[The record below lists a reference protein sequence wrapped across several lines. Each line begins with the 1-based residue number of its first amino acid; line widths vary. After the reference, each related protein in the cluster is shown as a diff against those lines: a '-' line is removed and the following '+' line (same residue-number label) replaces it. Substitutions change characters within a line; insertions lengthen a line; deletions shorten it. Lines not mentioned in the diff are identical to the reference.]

1 MDILVSVIVP
11 VYNVA
16 PFLRKCIDYIIV
28 QSFADF
34 ELLLIDDGSQDESA
48 NICDEYVLKDDRIR
62 VIHQVNA
69 GVTAARR
76 RGVEAARGNWLCF
89 VDGDDMLP
97 KNALWDLYNNSSAGV
112 DIVIGSQF
120 YMVDEQG
127 KKIREICGQSSLG
140 DWNNID
146 FLKALLEG
154 KTPLSVCGKL
164 YCRDLFDSSVLDLPK
179 SIPYGED
186 YIMNVRLAVK
196 VRKVRAIDKHVY
208 NYVQHGNS
216 CMHTFQNTWEYAKQ
230 MNKFLLQPINSH
242 GLEETCKKSLF
253 YARIHMLL
261 EVLNDNDPGLSKEDP
276 FFMEIKEYA
285 KTINLSLREWLV
297 LKMVACPFRLRYLII
312 ETVRKLN
319 RLFRNLLLRYN

>member
-48 NICDEYVLKDDRIR
+48 NICDEYALKDDRIR

-186 YIMNVRLAVK
+186 YIMNVRLGNKAKQIAVTTS
-196 VRKVRAIDKHVY
+196 IVY
-208 NYVQHGNS
+208 NYFDRPGS
-216 CMHTFQNTWEYAKQ
+216 CMNTFIPTLQYEKQ
-230 MNKFLLQPINSH
+230 FEKYLVATLGPILNSK
-242 GLEETCKKSLF
+242 EIKESLF
-253 YARIHMLL
+253 YHRYAVIKTLYL
-261 EVLNDNDPGLSKEDP
+261 TNKKLDTNDTYITELIKNTQHINLSKEDNIIRHFYKHP
-276 FFMEIKEYA
+276 RLA
-285 KTINLSLREWLV
+285 KTSLGTLRILHNL
-297 LKMVACPFRLRYLII
+297 KKII
-312 ETVRKLN
+312 RPS
-319 RLFRNLLLRYN
+319 

>member
-1 MDILVSVIVP
+1 M
-11 VYNVA
+11 
-16 PFLRKCIDYIIV
+16 
-28 QSFADF
+28 
-34 ELLLIDDGSQDESA
+34 
-48 NICDEYVLKDDRIR
+48 
-62 VIHQVNA
+62 
-69 GVTAARR
+69 
-76 RGVEAARGNWLCF
+76 
-89 VDGDDMLP
+89 
-97 KNALWDLYNNSSAGV
+97 YNNSSAGV

-312 ETVRKLN
+312 ETVRKLIGYFVICFCGIIN
-319 RLFRNLLLRYN
+319 V

>member
-1 MDILVSVIVP
+1 M
-11 VYNVA
+11 
-16 PFLRKCIDYIIV
+16 
-28 QSFADF
+28 
-34 ELLLIDDGSQDESA
+34 
-48 NICDEYVLKDDRIR
+48 
-62 VIHQVNA
+62 
-69 GVTAARR
+69 
-76 RGVEAARGNWLCF
+76 
-89 VDGDDMLP
+89 
-97 KNALWDLYNNSSAGV
+97 
-112 DIVIGSQF
+112 
-120 YMVDEQG
+120 
-127 KKIREICGQSSLG
+127 
-140 DWNNID
+140 
-146 FLKALLEG
+146 
-154 KTPLSVCGKL
+154 
-164 YCRDLFDSSVLDLPK
+164 
-179 SIPYGED
+179 
-186 YIMNVRLAVK
+186 
-196 VRKVRAIDKHVY
+196 Y

-312 ETVRKLN
+312 ETARKLN

>member
-1 MDILVSVIVP
+1 MDRPISVIVP

-16 PFLRKCIDYIIV
+16 PFLKKCIDSIIV

-48 NICDEYVLKDDRIR
+48 NICDEYALKDNRIK
-62 VIHQVNA
+62 VVHQINA

-76 RGVEAARGNWLCF
+76 KGVEVARSNWLCF

-97 KNALWDLYNNSSAGV
+97 KDALLDLYNNRAAGV
-112 DIVIGSQF
+112 DIVIGSQI

-127 KKIREICGQSSLG
+127 KIVRKICTQASSN
-140 DWNNID
+140 DWNNIE

-154 KTPLSVCGKL
+154 RTPLSVCGKL
-164 YCRDLFDSSVLDLPK
+164 YRRDLFDSLVFDLPK
-179 SIPYGED
+179 SMPYGED

-196 VRKVRAIDKHVY
+196 VQKVRAIDKHMY

-216 CMHTFQNTWEYAKQ
+216 CMHTFQNTWEYAKS
-230 MNKFLLQPINSH
+230 MNDFILHPIKTH
-242 GLEETCKKSLF
+242 GLEEVCKKSIF

-261 EVLNDNDPGLSKEDP
+261 EVLIDNDPGLSKEDP
-276 FFMEIKEYA
+276 FFIEIKEYA
-285 KTINLSLREWLV
+285 KTINVSLRECLI
-297 LKMVACPFRLRYLII
+297 LKIVACPFHLRCYII
-312 ETVRKLN
+312 DTARKVSQ
-319 RLFRNLLLRYN
+319 LFRNLLWWRN